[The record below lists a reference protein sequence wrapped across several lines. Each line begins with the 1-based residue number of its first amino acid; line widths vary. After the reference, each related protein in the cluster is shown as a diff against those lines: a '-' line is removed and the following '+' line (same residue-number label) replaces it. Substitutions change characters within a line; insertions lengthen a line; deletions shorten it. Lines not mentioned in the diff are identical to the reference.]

1 MRTKSL
7 LITAVLGAAT
17 IIATSAQVTSVN
29 AVGYVNKNLGAG
41 FNLITNPLNNGEN
54 LLSMLIPTAP
64 DNSQVFVFRD
74 GGYVNSSYVAAI
86 GGWTQ
91 DLTIPVGEGFF
102 FNNSGDEITVTFVG
116 EVLQGA
122 DTNKTVPMGLSIHG
136 SLVPQAGALSADLKF
151 PGADGDIVYAWNGT
165 GWDAANF
172 IGAIGGW
179 TTDPM
184 LMIGDAVF
192 VDKKAAGEWDQNF
205 VIE

>member
-29 AVGYVNKNLGAG
+29 AVGYVNKKLGSG
-41 FNLITNPLNNGEN
+41 FSLITNPLNNGEN
-54 LLSMLIPTAP
+54 MLSMLIPTAA
-64 DNSQVFVFRD
+64 DNSQVFVFRN
-74 GGYVNSSYVAAI
+74 GAYMNSSYLGVL

-91 DLTIPVGEGFF
+91 DLAIPVGEGFF

-136 SLVPQAGALSADLKF
+136 SLVPQAGALGADLMF
-151 PGADGDIVYAWNGT
+151 PGADGDVVYTWNGT
-165 GWDAANF
+165 GWATANF
-172 IGAIGGW
+172 LTALGGW

-192 VDKKAAGEWDQNF
+192 VDKKAAGDWNRNF